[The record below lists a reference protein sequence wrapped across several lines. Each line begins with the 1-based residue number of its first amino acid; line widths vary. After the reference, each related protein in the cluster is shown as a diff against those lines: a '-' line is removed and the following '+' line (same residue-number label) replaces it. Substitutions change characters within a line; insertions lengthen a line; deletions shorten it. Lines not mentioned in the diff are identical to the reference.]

1 MNVRPSSLGLD
12 AFGGS
17 CSSPPAAWTPRPAC
31 DGRRRIR
38 AWQGFRR
45 PPRWPAPEPVP
56 QGAEA
61 CDQPACAR
69 CGRGPWPTFYCRG
82 MSAARRLWARS
93 GAGCDRVASLPDRC
107 VHGLVRDRGR
117 GVDGQ
122 SPVGDLDADVA
133 DPFDPLDVV
142 ATMLGAN
149 LGGRLIATMGPS
161 GSAWAEWAWA
171 HCSWSPRPLPSAGS
185 SPPRPASPRG

>member
-1 MNVRPSSLGLD
+1 MTVTTTQPVLQVSGIRKSFFGVEVLKGIDFDVRPG
-12 AFGGS
+12 
-17 CSSPPAAWTPRPAC
+17 
-31 DGRRRIR
+31 
-38 AWQGFRR
+38 
-45 PPRWPAPEPVP
+45 E
-56 QGAEA
+56 
-61 CDQPACAR
+61 
-69 CGRGPWPTFYCRG
+69 
-82 MSAARRLWARS
+82 
-93 GAGCDRVASLPDRC
+93 
-107 VHGLVRDRGR
+107 VHGLVGERGR

-185 SPPRPASPRG
+185 SPPRPAPPRG